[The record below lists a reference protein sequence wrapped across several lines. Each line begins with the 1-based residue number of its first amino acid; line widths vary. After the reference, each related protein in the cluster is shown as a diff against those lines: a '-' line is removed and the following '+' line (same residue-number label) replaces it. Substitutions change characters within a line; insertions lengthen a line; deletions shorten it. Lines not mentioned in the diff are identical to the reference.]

1 MKKLLIISIIIIF
14 FILILVRFY
23 SQQELKIS
31 KEPSSEELLENLG
44 SIILANTKFKDFSID
59 RFSFKYPN
67 WKKIE
72 IDPLLIWPKEIAE
85 KQEILL
91 YLTNSDG
98 VKILVTKRELTPK
111 DLTKPYPLIFREI
124 FTKER
129 EIMEKEG
136 GLTNLQIIREEFF
149 ENGILLES
157 KMIIFGQSVT
167 SISKSIILRLQPTR
181 HPPASDAGPSGQGF
195 IYSVGISAKEQIF
208 EDYRPL
214 AHYII
219 DSIRYY

>member
-14 FILILVRFY
+14 LVLISIRFY

-31 KEPSSEELLENLG
+31 EEPSSEELLENLG

-72 IDPLLIWPKEIAE
+72 IDPFLIWPKEIAE
-85 KQEILL
+85 KEKILL
-91 YLTNSDG
+91 YLTHPNG
-98 VKILVTKRELTPK
+98 VKFLVIKRELTPE

-124 FTKER
+124 FAQEK

-136 GLTNLQIIREEFF
+136 GLTDLQIIREEFF
-149 ENGILLES
+149 ENGILMES

-167 SISKSIILRLQPTR
+167 SISKSIILRKK
-181 HPPASDAGPSGQGF
+181 AEGF
-195 IYSVGISAKEQIF
+195 IYSVGISAPEQIF

-214 AHYII
+214 ANYII
-219 DSIRYY
+219 DSVRYY